1 MAVFRLKNF
10 IHSFL
15 CRPVPT
21 GLHITSVRIPHCIFP
36 GFQLADAHQNA
47 AEQVR
52 SLKPRH
58 HHGRPVTGGQTPVI
72 HFPRDGADMA
82 GSQESVRPSLILLHQ
97 PFQSRGNQHMGA
109 KNGKIGIPQCTGLLQ
124 GKSRSRGRRLK
135 TYGEKHH
142 FRIRMASGISDRFQR
157 RIHQKHVPSPGLG
170 GKQIPAGAR
179 HPHHIPVAAQNHAGP
194 QA

>member
-1 MAVFRLKNF
+1 MA
-10 IHSFL
+10 
-15 CRPVPT
+15 
-21 GLHITSVRIPHCIFP
+21 
-36 GFQLADAHQNA
+36 
-47 AEQVR
+47 
-52 SLKPRH
+52 
-58 HHGRPVTGGQTPVI
+58 GGQE
-72 HFPRDGADMA
+72 G
-82 GSQESVRPSLILLHQ
+82 VRPSLILLHQ

-109 KNGKIGIPQCTGLLQ
+109 ENGKIGIPQCAGLLQ